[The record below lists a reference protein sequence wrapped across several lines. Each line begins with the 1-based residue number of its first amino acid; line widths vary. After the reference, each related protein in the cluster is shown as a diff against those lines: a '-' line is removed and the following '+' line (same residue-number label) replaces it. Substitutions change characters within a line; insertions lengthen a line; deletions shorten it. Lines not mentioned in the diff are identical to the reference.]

1 MLVIISLVMGNKYK
15 NNIRRLAEKDYK
27 VVAKLTSKP
36 EIENVKG
43 YDIIVVCTDHGKFSN
58 FENAV
63 DKELKKLIF
72 SLEDGD
78 SVDIA
83 YEYDKKYRRFKNF
96 YDIKLH
102 RLDFDERLALKKRFL
117 VNCVFD
123 GVTFTSE
130 DKRRKGILNC
140 VVKKNYH
147 FRDDYFGTGEKILS
161 KFEYPERPCAG
172 KLLVERYEDSND
184 YRSWEIL
191 LPVEFKADNSSVE
204 KIA

>member
-1 MLVIISLVMGNKYK
+1 M
-15 NNIRRLAEKDYK
+15 RRIVEKDYK

-36 EIENVKG
+36 EIENGKG
-43 YDIIVVCTDHGKFSN
+43 YDIIVVHTDNGKFSN

-63 DKELKKLIF
+63 DKELKKFIF

-78 SVDIA
+78 LVDIS

-96 YDIKLH
+96 YDIKPH
-102 RLDFDERLALKKRFL
+102 RLSFWDRMFSKKRFW
-117 VNCVFD
+117 VNCTWD
-123 GVTFTSE
+123 GAAFTSE
-130 DKRRKGILNC
+130 EIIRKKMILAY
-140 VVKKNYH
+140 VVEKNYH
-147 FRDDYFGTGEKILS
+147 FRDDYFGTGKKILD
-161 KFEYPERPCAG
+161 KFKYPRRPCSG

-191 LPVEFKADNSSVE
+191 LPVEFKADTSSVE

>member
-1 MLVIISLVMGNKYK
+1 M
-15 NNIRRLAEKDYK
+15 RRLVEKDYK

-58 FENAV
+58 FANAV
-63 DKELKKLIF
+63 DEELKKFIF

-96 YDIKLH
+96 YDIKPH
-102 RLDFDERLALKKRFL
+102 RLSFWARMFSKKRFW
-117 VNCVFD
+117 VNCKWD
-123 GVTFTSE
+123 GAAFTSE
-130 DKRRKGILNC
+130 EIIRKKMILAY
-140 VVKKNYH
+140 VVEKNY
-147 FRDDYFGTGEKILS
+147 FAINDYFSHGKKILD
-161 KFEYPERPCAG
+161 KFKYPRRPCSG
-172 KLLVERYEDSND
+172 KLLVERYSDSNG

-191 LPVEFKADNSSVE
+191 LPVEFKADTSSVE
-204 KIA
+204 KIG

>member
-1 MLVIISLVMGNKYK
+1 M
-15 NNIRRLAEKDYK
+15 RRLVEKDYK
-27 VVAKLTSKP
+27 VVAKLSSKP

-43 YDIIVVCTDHGKFSN
+43 YDIIVVRTDHGKFSN

-63 DKELKKLIF
+63 DKELKKFIF

-78 SVDIA
+78 QVDIA

-96 YDIKLH
+96 YDIKPH
-102 RLDFDERLALKKRFL
+102 RLDFDERLALKKRFW
-117 VNCVFD
+117 VNCTWD
-123 GVTFTSE
+123 GAAFTSKE
-130 DKRRKGILNC
+130 IIRKKMILAY
-140 VVKKNYH
+140 VVEKNYH
-147 FRDDYFGTGEKILS
+147 FRDDYFGTGKKILD
-161 KFEYPERPCAG
+161 KFEYPGRPCSG

-191 LPVEFKADNSSVE
+191 LPVEFKADTSSVE

>member
-1 MLVIISLVMGNKYK
+1 M
-15 NNIRRLAEKDYK
+15 RRLVEKDYK

-43 YDIIVVCTDHGKFSN
+43 YDIIVVHTDNGKFSN

-63 DKELKKLIF
+63 DKELKKFIF

-78 SVDIA
+78 SVDIE

-96 YDIKLH
+96 YDIKPH
-102 RLDFDERLALKKRFL
+102 RLSFSDRMFSKKRFW
-117 VNCVFD
+117 VNCKWD
-123 GVTFTSE
+123 GVAFTSE
-130 DKRRKGILNC
+130 EIIRKKMILPY
-140 VVKKNYH
+140 VVEKNYN
-147 FRDDYFGTGEKILS
+147 FRDDYFGTGKKILD
-161 KFEYPERPCAG
+161 KFEYPGRPCSG

-191 LPVEFKADNSSVE
+191 LPVEFKADTSSVE

>member
-1 MLVIISLVMGNKYK
+1 MK
-15 NNIRRLAEKDYK
+15 NNMRRLVEKDYK

-36 EIENVKG
+36 EVENVKG

-58 FENAV
+58 FANAV
-63 DKELKKLIF
+63 DEELKKFIF

-96 YDIKLH
+96 YDIKQH
-102 RLDFDERLALKKRFL
+102 RLSFWDRMFSKKRFW
-117 VNCVFD
+117 VNCTWD
-123 GVTFTSE
+123 GAAFTSE
-130 DKRRKGILNC
+130 EIIRKKMILVD

-147 FRDDYFGTGEKILS
+147 FRDDYFGTGKKILD
-161 KFEYPERPCAG
+161 KFEYPERPCSG

-191 LPVEFKADNSSVE
+191 LPVEFKADTSSVE

>member
-1 MLVIISLVMGNKYK
+1 MGNKYK
-15 NNIRRLAEKDYK
+15 NNIRRLVEKDYK

-63 DKELKKLIF
+63 DKELKKFIF

-78 SVDIA
+78 SVDIE

-96 YDIKLH
+96 YDIKPH
-102 RLDFDERLALKKRFL
+102 RLSFWDRMFSKKRFW
-117 VNCVFD
+117 VNCTWD
-123 GVTFTSE
+123 GAAFTSE
-130 DKRRKGILNC
+130 EIIRKKMILAY
-140 VVKKNYH
+140 VVEKNYH
-147 FRDDYFGTGEKILS
+147 FRDDYFGTGKKILD
-161 KFEYPERPCAG
+161 KFEYPERPCSG
-172 KLLVERYEDSND
+172 KLLVEWYEDSND
-184 YRSWEIL
+184 YRSWKIL
-191 LPVEFKADNSSVE
+191 LPVEFKADTSSVE

>member
-1 MLVIISLVMGNKYK
+1 MRHFV
-15 NNIRRLAEKDYK
+15 EKDYK

-43 YDIIVVCTDHGKFSN
+43 YDIIVVNTDNGKFSN

-63 DKELKKLIF
+63 DKELKKFIF

-78 SVDIA
+78 SVDIE

-96 YDIKLH
+96 YDIKPH
-102 RLDFDERLALKKRFL
+102 RLSLWDRMFLKKRFW
-117 VNCVFD
+117 VNCTWD
-123 GVTFTSE
+123 GAAFTSE
-130 DKRRKGILNC
+130 EIIRKKMILAY
-140 VVKKNYH
+140 VVEKNYH
-147 FRDDYFGTGEKILS
+147 FRDDYFGTGKKILD
-161 KFEYPERPCAG
+161 KFEYPGRPCSG

-191 LPVEFKADNSSVE
+191 LPVEFKADTSSVE

>member
-1 MLVIISLVMGNKYK
+1 M
-15 NNIRRLAEKDYK
+15 RRLVEKDYK

-43 YDIIVVCTDHGKFSN
+43 YDIIVVSTDHGKFSN

-63 DKELKKLIF
+63 DEELKKFIF

-83 YEYDKKYRRFKNF
+83 YEYDNKYRRFKNF
-96 YDIKLH
+96 YDIKPH
-102 RLDFDERLALKKRFL
+102 RLDFDERLALKKRFW
-117 VNCVFD
+117 VNCTWD
-123 GVTFTSE
+123 GAAFTSE
-130 DKRRKGILNC
+130 DERRHRILAF
-140 VVKKNYH
+140 VAEKNY
-147 FRDDYFGTGEKILS
+147 FAINDYFSPGKKILD
-161 KFEYPERPCAG
+161 KFKYPRRPCSG
-172 KLLVERYEDSND
+172 KLLVERYSDSNG

-191 LPVEFKADNSSVE
+191 LPVEFKADTSSVE

>member
-1 MLVIISLVMGNKYK
+1 M
-15 NNIRRLAEKDYK
+15 RRLVEKDYK

-43 YDIIVVCTDHGKFSN
+43 YDIIVVYTDHGKFSN

-63 DKELKKLIF
+63 DKELKKFIF

-78 SVDIA
+78 SVDIE

-96 YDIKLH
+96 YDIKPH
-102 RLDFDERLALKKRFL
+102 RLSFWDRMFSKKRFW
-117 VNCVFD
+117 VNCVWD
-123 GVTFTSE
+123 GASFTSE
-130 DKRRKGILNC
+130 EIIRKKMILVD
-140 VVKKNYH
+140 VVEKNYH
-147 FRDDYFGTGEKILS
+147 FRDDYFGTGKKILD
-161 KFEYPERPCAG
+161 KFEYPGRPCSG

-191 LPVEFKADNSSVE
+191 LPVEFKADTSSVE

>member
-1 MLVIISLVMGNKYK
+1 M
-15 NNIRRLAEKDYK
+15 RRLVEKDYK

-43 YDIIVVCTDHGKFSN
+43 YDIIVVRTDHGKFSN

-63 DKELKKLIF
+63 DKELKKFIL
-72 SLEDGD
+72 SLEEGN
-78 SVDIA
+78 SVDIE

-102 RLDFDERLALKKRFL
+102 RLDFWDRMFSKKRFW
-117 VNCVFD
+117 VNCTWD
-123 GVTFTSE
+123 GAAFTSKE
-130 DKRRKGILNC
+130 IIRKKMILVD

-147 FRDDYFGTGEKILS
+147 FRDDYFGTGKKILD
-161 KFEYPERPCAG
+161 KFEYPERPCSG

-184 YRSWEIL
+184 YRSWKIL
-191 LPVEFKADNSSVE
+191 LPVKFKADTSSVE